1 MCESQPLV
9 SRNTDRVPN
18 IFIGISE
25 EKFEKLFEPQG
36 DTKAERGLRTQR
48 KLAQYFANVH

>member
-18 IFIGISE
+18 IFIDISE
-25 EKFEKLFEPQG
+25 EEFEKLFEPQG

-48 KLAQYFANVH
+48 KLAQYVANFH

>member
-9 SRNTDRVPN
+9 PQNTDRIPI
-18 IFIGISE
+18 IFIDILE
-25 EKFEKLFEPQG
+25 EEFEKLFEPQG

-48 KLAQYFANVH
+48 KLAQYFAIFR